1 MDRDGI
7 QTSQLVNVW
16 CQVVIGQA
24 DRRLEKE
31 KRVVSAA
38 VDRAASK
45 ALK

>member
-31 KRVVSAA
+31 KRVVSA